1 MDKRITKVALIGK
14 FRSGE
19 TAEAVRL
26 IADYLESRGLTVF
39 IEADT
44 GASLGDHAWQTF
56 PLAEIG
62 AAADLAVVLGGD
74 GTMLAAARALAP
86 SGVPLV
92 GVNRGRLGFLTDI
105 ASTDMLDALG
115 RLLDGEYRIEHR
127 FLLHAEVRR
136 QGELLVKSDAV
147 NDVVLAKGG
156 LGRMI
161 EFSVRVDGEF
171 IYSQRSDGIIVATPT
186 GSTAY
191 ALSANGPILHPSV
204 RGFAMVPLCPHA
216 LSNRP
221 IALGLDAEVEIVLA
235 PPYEAIVHVDGQLH
249 MDVRG
254 EDRIR
259 IRRSDHEVTLLHLP
273 DHSYFAMLREK
284 LRWSEL
290 PKEH

>member
-1 MDKRITKVALIGK
+1 MDKRISKVALIGK

-26 IADYLESRGLTVF
+26 IADYLERRGLAVF
-39 IEADT
+39 IEQDT
-44 GASLGDHAWQTF
+44 GVSLGEHGWRVL
-56 PLAEIG
+56 PLDEIG
-62 AAADLAVVLGGD
+62 KASDLAVVLGGD

-86 SGVPLV
+86 SGVALV

-105 ASTDMLDALG
+105 ASAGMLDSLG

-127 FLLHAEVRR
+127 FLLHTEVRR
-136 QGELLVKSDAV
+136 QGDLLVKTDAV

-221 IALGLDAEVEIVLA
+221 IVLGHEAEVEITLA
-235 PPYEAIVHVDGQLH
+235 PPYEAVVHVDGQLH
-249 MDVRG
+249 LDVHG
-254 EDRIR
+254 EDHIR

-273 DHSYFAMLREK
+273 DYSYFGMLREK
-284 LRWSEL
+284 LHWSEL